1 MITMREQFLAESKG
15 VKDCVKW
22 LNRRIKERKKIVEE
36 RSWPVFDA
44 ELSEEKAVIAEMIDI
59 KIGLEKYAKKL
70 KHMADEVL

>member
-22 LNRRIKERKKIVEE
+22 LNKRIKEKKTIIEE

-44 ELSEEKAVIAEMIDI
+44 ELSEGKAVIAEMVSI
-59 KIGLEKYAKKL
+59 KIGLEKYAKQL